1 MADKPEVRT
10 LQNDFL
16 AEMKLAEEDRQQNGD
31 YTKAGL
37 VHLVKAAL
45 FQNQLSKLT
54 EGQEQAEHKGTC
66 HMLLVKVQQHMRRLG
81 LMAEE
86 PAPAPKPAV
95 QPAAQP
101 AAPVQ
106 PAAPAQAKA
115 AKPAS
120 DNDELK
126 GFDVEDYIVK
136 PGRVSLDSARDS
148 FPEVVDSLQ
157 TIIDYGRKMK
167 LFPNLKAGGGKR
179 NDNCLFYGPP
189 GTGKSHICAG
199 LATYLAEAFPDKNT
213 AFFLIDS
220 SVASKFKGVA
230 ENRIKAIFEAADTY
244 DRAIICVDEVE
255 KLCPDRDSDQ
265 TTQSYTSTFLERIEG
280 VDAGTK
286 AMVIIATNYPHL
298 VDNAIISRMGRKF
311 FIDYPARP
319 AYVSYLRKQTNIAD
333 ALGETEEQ
341 REKMIGL
348 LADEATERK
357 FSFRVL
363 QAMCTSIF
371 DVMLNKTTE
380 AYPEGSETL
389 THFLSLP
396 EETLLAI
403 ARSTGSDYDPEGY
416 QKLLDYKN
424 TH

>member
-1 MADKPEVRT
+1 MADKPEVRA
-10 LQNDFL
+10 LQNEFL
-16 AEMKLAEEDRQQNGD
+16 AAMKLAEEDRRQNGD

-37 VHLVKAAL
+37 VHLVKAAM
-45 FQNQLSKLT
+45 FQNQLSKIT
-54 EGQEQAEHKGTC
+54 EGPEQAEHKSTC
-66 HMLLVKVQQHMRRLG
+66 NVLLVKLQQHMRRLG
-81 LMAEE
+81 M
-86 PAPAPKPAV
+86 V
-95 QPAAQP
+95 AQP
-101 AAPVQ
+101 APVPQPLQPRPVAPVQ
-106 PAAPAQAKA
+106 PAAPDQPNTGKA
-115 AKPAS
+115 APA
-120 DNDELK
+120 NDELK
-126 GFDVEDYIVK
+126 GFDVNEYIIK
-136 PGRVSLDSARDS
+136 PGRVSLDSAKDS
-148 FPEVVDSLQ
+148 FPDVVEALQ

-167 LFPNLKAGGGKR
+167 LFPKLATGKGKR

-199 LATYLAEAFPDKNT
+199 LATYLAEMFPDQKT

-220 SVASKFKGVA
+220 SIASKYKGVA

-244 DRAIICVDEVE
+244 DRAIVCVDEVE
-255 KLCPDRDSDQ
+255 KLCPDRDSEQ
-265 TTQSYTSTFLERIEG
+265 STQSYTSTFLERIEG
-280 VDAGTK
+280 VDESTK

-298 VDNAIISRMGRKF
+298 VDPAIISRMGRKF
-311 FIDYPARP
+311 FIDYPAKA
-319 AYVSYLRKQTNIAD
+319 AYVSYLRKQSNIAD

-341 REKMIGL
+341 REKMIDL
-348 LADEATERK
+348 LANEAVERK

-380 AYPEGSETL
+380 AFPDGSDTL
-389 THFLSLP
+389 TNFLALP

-403 ARSTGSDYDPEGY
+403 ANNTGSDYDPEGY